1 MKEEWTGAWRDTR
14 EFNPQ
19 RGRPENALTG
29 TIATVGGS
37 RNDRLSVPAAYSR
50 LPFWR
55 NTEVASLAPG
65 DMAVLGHGI
74 LGPEWDEDLDN
85 GARPANLVRLS
96 ETTVDGVPYVQ
107 DWGLTYDSG
116 TATHAM
122 TLYRAAGGALVF
134 SAGTP
139 QFSWGLDEHHNYW
152 TGTPRVRPH
161 PDGPARALQQAA
173 VNLLADMGVQPARLQ
188 ADLRAATRVADPLA
202 PQPGLRR
209 T

>member
-1 MKEEWTGAWRDTR
+1 MTRPRPSLLAVLAILAGAAPLSIGRTPEGLAARTR
-14 EFNPQ
+14 
-19 RGRPENALTG
+19 RR
-29 TIATVGGS
+29 
-37 RNDRLSVPAAYSR
+37 RPAASSR

-55 NTEVASLAPG
+55 NTEVASLASG
-65 DMAVLGHGI
+65 DTAVLGHGI

-161 PDGPARALQQAA
+161 PDGPARAIRRFRDSPPTSATT
-173 VNLLADMGVQPARLQ
+173 PARRRSSRSEPIRRGTVSTSI
-188 ADLRAATRVADPLA
+188 APATMAGRARV
-202 PQPGLRR
+202 
-209 T
+209 